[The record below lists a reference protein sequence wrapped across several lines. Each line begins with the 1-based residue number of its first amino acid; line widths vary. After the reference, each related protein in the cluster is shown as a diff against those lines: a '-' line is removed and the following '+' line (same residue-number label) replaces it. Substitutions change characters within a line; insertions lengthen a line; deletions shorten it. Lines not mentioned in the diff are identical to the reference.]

1 MGAEVLRIRG
11 QKPRRLWLQ
20 LPLPPWV
27 VHQQHAAADTQWC
40 LLGGQP
46 TLASGCG
53 QAGFRSAVQRTKA
66 NRQLHSNEL
75 RGMVDPERNH
85 RPPSVPFASSKS
97 PSLVVLGPW
106 ATSRLVLPLA
116 SYRLQP
122 PPFKSV
128 TQTTLPSCF

>member
-122 PPFKSV
+122 PLFKSV

>member
-1 MGAEVLRIRG
+1 MVAEVLRIRG

-122 PPFKSV
+122 PLFKSV

>member
-11 QKPRRLWLQ
+11 QMPRRLWLQ

-122 PPFKSV
+122 PLFKSV

>member
-1 MGAEVLRIRG
+1 MMDPERNHR
-11 QKPRRLWLQ
+11 
-20 LPLPPWV
+20 PP
-27 VHQQHAAADTQWC
+27 
-40 LLGGQP
+40 
-46 TLASGCG
+46 
-53 QAGFRSAVQRTKA
+53 
-66 NRQLHSNEL
+66 EL